1 MQKTQETWFPSL
13 GWEDALEEEMA
24 THSSILA
31 GKIPWTEEPGGL
43 LACYSPWGRKELG
56 TTERLSVST
65 HTHTHTHPWLGQEK
79 LVGRGDNNK
88 EATCES

>member
-1 MQKTQETWFPSL
+1 
-13 GWEDALEEEMA
+13 MA

-65 HTHTHTHPWLGQEK
+65 HTHTHTHTPDWVRKSWWAEVTTTKRL
-79 LVGRGDNNK
+79 LVNPSSDITHSNNK
-88 EATCES
+88 LFK